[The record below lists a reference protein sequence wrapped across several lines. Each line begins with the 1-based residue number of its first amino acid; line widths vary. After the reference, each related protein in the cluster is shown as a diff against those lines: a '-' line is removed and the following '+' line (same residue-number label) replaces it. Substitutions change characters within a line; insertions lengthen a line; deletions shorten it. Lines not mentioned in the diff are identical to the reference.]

1 MTYGQSFSPAEPYIT
16 FNAIFAFLL
25 QVLSIRMSDQRKIAV
40 IGSGSWA
47 TSLAKLLLNNVPE
60 INWYIRSSATI
71 EYFNRFRHN
80 PKYIS
85 DIEFD
90 ITRIHFFNSITDAI
104 ESSDILLFAIP
115 APFLKE
121 SLSLYNGNFGERT
134 IISAIK
140 GIIPSENLTVAEFF
154 NKVYNVPFKN
164 ISIIGGPCHA
174 EEIALER
181 LSYLTIA
188 SATKEKAEELAP
200 LFRCYHVK
208 VKTSEDMYGTEYAA
222 VLKNIVAIAA
232 GICHGLGYGDNFQA
246 VLVSNA
252 MIEIKRFLEKTYKSK
267 RKLLSSPY
275 LGDVM
280 VTAYSQFS
288 RNRTFGMMIGKG
300 YSVKTAMLEM
310 NMIAEGYYA
319 VACIRE
325 LNKNFKVKMPI
336 ADAVYHILYDK
347 ISPALEIKLLTEK
360 LK

>member
-1 MTYGQSFSPAEPYIT
+1 MT
-16 FNAIFAFLL
+16 
-25 QVLSIRMSDQRKIAV
+25 DQYKVAV

-47 TSLAKLLLNNVPE
+47 TALAKLLLNNLPH
-60 INWYIRSSATI
+60 INWYVRSEETVK
-71 EYFNRFRHN
+71 YFQQYKHN

-90 ITRIHFFNSITDAI
+90 VSHITFHNSISEAI
-104 ESSDILLFAIP
+104 KSSDILVFAIP
-115 APFLKE
+115 APFLKDALE
-121 SLSLYNGNFGERT
+121 GYGDGFGDRI

-154 NKVYNVPFKN
+154 NKTYAIPFKN
-164 ISIIGGPCHA
+164 ISIISGPCHA

-188 SATKEKAEELAP
+188 SSTKEKSEMLAP
-200 LFRCYHVK
+200 LFRCHYVK
-208 VKTSEDMYGTEYAA
+208 VKSSQDIYGTEYAS
-222 VLKNIVAIAA
+222 VLKNIIAIAA

-252 MIEIKRFLEKTYKSK
+252 MLEIKRFLAKTYKSK

-300 YSVKTAMLEM
+300 YSVKSAQLEM

-319 VACIRE
+319 VACIHE
-325 LNKNFKVKMPI
+325 INLNFKVNMPI
-336 ADAVYHILYDK
+336 TDAVYHILYDK

>member
-1 MTYGQSFSPAEPYIT
+1 
-16 FNAIFAFLL
+16 
-25 QVLSIRMSDQRKIAV
+25 MSEQRKVAIL
-40 IGSGSWA
+40 GSGSWA
-47 TSLAKLLLNNVPE
+47 TALAKLLLNNQTH
-60 INWYIRSSATI
+60 INWFIRSEEDI
-71 EYFNRFRHN
+71 EYFLKFRHN

-85 DIEFD
+85 DIQFD
-90 ITRIHFFNSITDAI
+90 TDRIRFYHSITEAI
-104 ESSDILLFAIP
+104 EASDILIFAIP

-121 SLSLYNGNFGERT
+121 TLAGFHGNFGDRL
-134 IISAIK
+134 IVSAIK
-140 GIIPSENLTVAEFF
+140 GIVPSENLTVAEFF
-154 NKVYNVPFKN
+154 NRTYKVPFKY
-164 ISIIGGPCHA
+164 ISIISGPCHA

-188 SATKEKAEELAP
+188 SATKEQAEELTP
-200 LFRCYHVK
+200 LLKCYYVK
-208 VKTSEDMYGTEYAA
+208 VESSEDIYGTEYSA
-222 VLKNIVAIAA
+222 VLKNIIAIAA

-252 MIEIKRFLEKTYKSK
+252 MIEIKRFLAKTYKSK

-300 YSVKTAMLEM
+300 YSVKSAQLEM

-325 LNKNFKVKMPI
+325 LNKTYQVKMPI
-336 ADAVYHILYDK
+336 TDAVFHILYDK
-347 ISPALEIKLLTEK
+347 VSPALEIKLLTEN